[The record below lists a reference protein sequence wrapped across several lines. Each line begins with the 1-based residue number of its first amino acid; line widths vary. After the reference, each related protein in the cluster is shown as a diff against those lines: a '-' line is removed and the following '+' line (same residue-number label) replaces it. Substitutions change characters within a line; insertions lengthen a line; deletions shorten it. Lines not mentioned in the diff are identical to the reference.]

1 MKLQLELSRFCSYC
15 TAAIPFMENGCFNA
29 SNYEEFRERL
39 LLEVLPAAYLTIRF
53 YDDYDILRQYALKK
67 LEAQKKE

>member
-1 MKLQLELSRFCSYC
+1 MKELSPLDAYKELIDELVEKHTEDS
-15 TAAIPFMENGCFNA
+15 
-29 SNYEEFRERL
+29 FRERL
-39 LLEVLPAAYLTIRF
+39 LLEVLPAAYLAIRF